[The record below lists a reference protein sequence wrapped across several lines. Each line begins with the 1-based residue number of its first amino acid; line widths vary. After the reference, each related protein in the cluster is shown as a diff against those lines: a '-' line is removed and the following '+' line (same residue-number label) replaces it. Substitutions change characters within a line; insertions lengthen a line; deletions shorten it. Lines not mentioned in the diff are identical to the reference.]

1 MGDYYRLG
9 RLCPF
14 LTTNGDT
21 PFGVVLEQD
30 PLGTYM
36 GKLVP
41 PPPILMS
48 LNPNINSDL
57 AVGAVI
63 TEFLVARAL
72 HLDPL
77 ISRRHCLRFEKKLH
91 FRNQRP
97 RNRGGTKIFT
107 SIWYNLLFLVLSGR
121 LYTR

>member
-1 MGDYYRLG
+1 M
-9 RLCPF
+9 
-14 LTTNGDT
+14 
-21 PFGVVLEQD
+21 VLERD
-30 PLGTYM
+30 HLGTYM

-41 PPPILMS
+41 PPPVLMS

-63 TEFLVARAL
+63 TEFLRACAL
-72 HLDPL
+72 KLNPSYLNATVSDP
-77 ISRRHCLRFEKKLH
+77 EKEVH
-91 FRNQRP
+91 FWNQRP

>member
-1 MGDYYRLG
+1 MA
-9 RLCPF
+9 
-14 LTTNGDT
+14 
-21 PFGVVLEQD
+21 LERD

-36 GKLVP
+36 GKLEP
-41 PPPILMS
+41 PPPVLMS

-63 TEFLVARAL
+63 TEFLRARAL
-72 HLDPL
+72 KLNPSYL
-77 ISRRHCLRFEKKLH
+77 NATVSGPKKKVH

-97 RNRGGTKIFT
+97 QNRGGTEIFT
-107 SIWYNLLFLVLSGR
+107 SIWYNLLFFFSGR